1 MKNTITKGLL
11 YFILAI
17 VAAVTLAAIAEAVGG
32 IYTQAVPQAQ
42 KVYNGALH
50 GLCEAEKNLAIAKLN
65 DWNAGEL
72 KLEPDQVKTLAE
84 KKEAVCGF

>member
-32 IYTQAVPQAQ
+32 IYTPQTPQAQ
-42 KVYNGALH
+42 KLYNGVSH
-50 GLCEAEKNLAIAKLN
+50 TLCEAEKNLAIAKLN

-84 KKEAVCGF
+84 KKEVTCAF